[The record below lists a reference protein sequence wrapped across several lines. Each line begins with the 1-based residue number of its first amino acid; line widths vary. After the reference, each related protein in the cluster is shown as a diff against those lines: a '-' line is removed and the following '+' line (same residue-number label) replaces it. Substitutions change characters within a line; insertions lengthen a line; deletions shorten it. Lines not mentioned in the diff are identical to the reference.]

1 MKPKYIFIALTVFF
15 TSFSQAQKT
24 AKVDVN
30 KIDAYLNQMAI
41 DWEVPSMSV
50 GVVKD
55 GKIVFSK
62 SYGVLE
68 VGKNEKPDS
77 NTLYAIASNSKAFTA
92 ALIGMLVQEG
102 KLSWD
107 DKVKAYLPYFEVY
120 DPWVTKEITIRDL
133 LSHRVGLG
141 TFSGDVIWY
150 KSNLSA
156 EEIVKGA
163 KYLPKAFDFRDGY
176 GYSNVM
182 YIAAGEVIRKVTGKP
197 WHEVVKERIL
207 NPLGMNRT
215 VTSPDKL
222 SSVGNFATPHG
233 RKDGVNFPIAWEN
246 WEEIGALGGLIS
258 SVNDVS
264 KWMIFTLD
272 KGIHGKDT
280 LLTSKT
286 YNLLLTPHTNFT
298 VDHTKKNDFNRHFSA
313 YGLGWSLS
321 DYHGNL
327 RIGHTGGYDGMITA
341 ITMIPD
347 QNLGVVVLTNGLKS
361 PISAA
366 SNYLVDMYTGVKPK
380 DWNKELLTRTNS
392 FEQKDSRVS
401 DRIRKR
407 VLHTQP
413 SFSFDTYVGT
423 YKSAIYGNIFIT
435 NENQQLCLRF
445 EHSPH
450 LSAKLS
456 HWHFDVFK
464 IEWDTPHAWLDFGTL
479 KFNFDTNLEIIG
491 LDFDVPNDDIFFEE
505 LKPMKVK

>member
-182 YIAAGEVIRKVTGKP
+182 YITAGEVIRKVTGKP

-207 NPLGMNRT
+207 NPLGMN
-215 VTSPDKL
+215 
-222 SSVGNFATPHG
+222 
-233 RKDGVNFPIAWEN
+233 
-246 WEEIGALGGLIS
+246 
-258 SVNDVS
+258 
-264 KWMIFTLD
+264 
-272 KGIHGKDT
+272 
-280 LLTSKT
+280 
-286 YNLLLTPHTNFT
+286 
-298 VDHTKKNDFNRHFSA
+298 
-313 YGLGWSLS
+313 
-321 DYHGNL
+321 
-327 RIGHTGGYDGMITA
+327 
-341 ITMIPD
+341 
-347 QNLGVVVLTNGLKS
+347 
-361 PISAA
+361 
-366 SNYLVDMYTGVKPK
+366 
-380 DWNKELLTRTNS
+380 
-392 FEQKDSRVS
+392 
-401 DRIRKR
+401 
-407 VLHTQP
+407 
-413 SFSFDTYVGT
+413 
-423 YKSAIYGNIFIT
+423 
-435 NENQQLCLRF
+435 
-445 EHSPH
+445 
-450 LSAKLS
+450 
-456 HWHFDVFK
+456 
-464 IEWDTPHAWLDFGTL
+464 
-479 KFNFDTNLEIIG
+479 
-491 LDFDVPNDDIFFEE
+491 
-505 LKPMKVK
+505 